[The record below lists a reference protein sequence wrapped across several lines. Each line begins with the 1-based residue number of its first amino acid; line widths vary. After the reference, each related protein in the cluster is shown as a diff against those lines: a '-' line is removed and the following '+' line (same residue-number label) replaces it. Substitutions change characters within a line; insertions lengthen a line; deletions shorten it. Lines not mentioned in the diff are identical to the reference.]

1 MRGRL
6 IAEVDLAI
14 GAEPHAEERKVAE
27 HPERGLV
34 LRDAIERGAGRG
46 AEACQQRTHA
56 DPRAIAPDP
65 DQQHAREQRAAP
77 RVADGAEEG
86 QEHEQTGAQPEDAAA
101 AQREDER
108 QRHDDDGD
116 HRQVA
121 TQQLL
126 AHARGA
132 QERAQADAPGVT
144 GPRGQPAQAEED
156 RHREPRREVIGIAPR
171 GREAAAI
178 REVAPGEQPRLTGE
192 IVEEPEE
199 AEQAAEGDEHARQPA
214 EVLPRGERVHH
225 EVVDGDVA
233 REEQRGV
240 ERLAR
245 PHAADRQKRRREVER
260 QRAHGLR
267 GREGPRHERAVA
279 EHELEREVGE
289 QQKHGKIE
297 RRAAPAQASPGD
309 LLEQPRGDADAH
321 EQAAHR
327 QRPRPPR
334 ARGEGRPEEQR
345 IDGAARDYGK
355 LYRLMCRC
363 TP

>member
-1 MRGRL
+1 MRVRVVDDAGGVRGRL

-144 GPRGQPAQAEED
+144 GPRGQRNRTSVNALSATDAVAINAVSAPFSLGSSAATNS
-156 RHREPRREVIGIAPR
+156 RR
-171 GREAAAI
+171 
-178 REVAPGEQPRLTGE
+178 L
-192 IVEEPEE
+192 
-199 AEQAAEGDEHARQPA
+199 
-214 EVLPRGERVHH
+214 RGESCCS
-225 EVVDGDVA
+225 
-233 REEQRGV
+233 QT
-240 ERLAR
+240 
-245 PHAADRQKRRREVER
+245 RRSI
-260 QRAHGLR
+260 
-267 GREGPRHERAVA
+267 GRSA
-279 EHELEREVGE
+279 
-289 QQKHGKIE
+289 
-297 RRAAPAQASPGD
+297 
-309 LLEQPRGDADAH
+309 
-321 EQAAHR
+321 
-327 QRPRPPR
+327 
-334 ARGEGRPEEQR
+334 
-345 IDGAARDYGK
+345 
-355 LYRLMCRC
+355 
-363 TP
+363 